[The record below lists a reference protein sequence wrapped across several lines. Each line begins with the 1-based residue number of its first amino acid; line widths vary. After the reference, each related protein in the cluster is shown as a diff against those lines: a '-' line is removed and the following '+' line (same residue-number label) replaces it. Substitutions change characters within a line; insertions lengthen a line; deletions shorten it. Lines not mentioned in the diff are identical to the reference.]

1 MPVHASILFVDC
13 ICKNML
19 LENRLKWEKTLSFSL
34 LFLPSLSWAGVSP
47 SGGPSGA
54 SPLLPRPPR
63 ASPSPGPAGRLA
75 AQPSPPRAAH
85 LPHPG
90 LASRRAAQLPQRPPL
105 PAFPARSARAVTTV
119 AATPSGPHLYAPT
132 APFILPTTHVPFPSL
147 LHLAHVDQSCPRRCS
162 PAPPSP
168 LPW

>member
-13 ICKNML
+13 IYKNML

-75 AQPSPPRAAH
+75 APLGVMVR
-85 LPHPG
+85 G
-90 LASRRAAQLPQRPPL
+90 SRGGGGGQR
-105 PAFPARSARAVTTV
+105 
-119 AATPSGPHLYAPT
+119 
-132 APFILPTTHVPFPSL
+132 
-147 LHLAHVDQSCPRRCS
+147 VDNRGGCKKK
-162 PAPPSP
+162 
-168 LPW
+168 